1 MEPNSTANQFEA
13 IESLTPFLRLPAVL
27 KITGLSRSTLYR
39 MVAEH
44 TFPAP
49 VKLHTR
55 AVAWNPR
62 PVRKWVI
69 ERPTTSR

>member
-1 MEPNSTANQFEA
+1 
-13 IESLTPFLRLPAVL
+13 
-27 KITGLSRSTLYR
+27 
-39 MVAEH
+39 VAEH